1 MTGRPHLEGSAREVA
16 ALGALATDPRLPRL
30 GAAVPALSLPRA
42 FGVARD
48 EVAHSRAL
56 AEILDPR
63 KHRGARAALASLL
76 GEIAA
81 SADLDPATS
90 RAFRAAAKGP
100 WERAAVRRERLLIDV
115 VVEISWGDSGDGG
128 TLVLG
133 IENKIDAGEQPE
145 QLARY
150 QGSLLRAYP
159 GRAAAMAFLT
169 PTGRPPST
177 ADAGSP
183 VPVVALGYDSVARAL
198 GRALEAAPPE
208 SDERH
213 ALSAMQDHVRGE
225 ILGEGDEARAMARG
239 LWREHRHALRLAIA
253 HRPSPG
259 DIRDELVDL
268 LRARFGDE
276 ANVYVWPERGAPTEI
291 KLDLWRWFERG
302 FPFTFMLTE
311 DPEGRPSVRVLS
323 WRGNYL
329 RHADALA
336 EWAPRANEAAG
347 YRLFDERF
355 TRVRGWDWHKVLAEE
370 DYPDSAALREDG
382 YDRATAREAA
392 EEISALVEMLRP
404 YVEGSALAAL
414 AGAGA

>member
-1 MTGRPHLEGSAREVA
+1 MTGRARREGSAREVA
-16 ALGALATDPRLPRL
+16 ALGALAADPRLPRL
-30 GAAVPALSLPRA
+30 GAAVPPLSLPRA
-42 FGVARD
+42 FGVERD

-76 GEIAA
+76 GEVAA
-81 SADLDPATS
+81 SPGLDPATA
-90 RAFRAAAKGP
+90 RVFGAAREAP
-100 WERAAVRRERLLIDV
+100 WERLAVRRERLLIDV
-115 VVEISWGDSGDGG
+115 VVELSGPEGA
-128 TLVLG
+128 LVLG
-133 IENKIDAGEQPE
+133 IENKIDAAEQPE

-150 QGSLLRAYP
+150 QASLSRAYP

-169 PTGRPPST
+169 PTGHPPST

-225 ILGEGDEARAMARG
+225 ILGEGDEVRAMARG
-239 LWREHRHALRLAIA
+239 LWREHRKALRLAIA
-253 HRPSPG
+253 HRPNPG
-259 DIRDELVDL
+259 DIKDELVGL

-276 ANVYVWPERGAPTEI
+276 ANVYVWPERGAPSEI
-291 KLDLWRWFERG
+291 KLDLWRWFDGG
-302 FPFTFMLTE
+302 FPFTFMLHE
-311 DPEGRPSVRVLS
+311 DPEGRPAVRVLS
-323 WRGNYL
+323 WRGNFE

-336 EWAPRANEAAG
+336 GWAPRANEAAG

-404 YVEGSALAAL
+404 YVEGSALA
-414 AGAGA
+414 GAGP